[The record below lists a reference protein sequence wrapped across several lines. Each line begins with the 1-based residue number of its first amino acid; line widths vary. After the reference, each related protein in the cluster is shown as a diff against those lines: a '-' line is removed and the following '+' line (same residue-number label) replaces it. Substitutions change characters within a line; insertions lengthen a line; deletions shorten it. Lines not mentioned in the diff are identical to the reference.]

1 MTTIDESPVP
11 TIPTIPA
18 CTVIPAR
25 SLAVLGDSTAVGLGD
40 PLPDGSWRGVGP
52 LIAEALGI
60 DRNSANY
67 LNTSFT
73 GARMACVR
81 TDQLPAALR
90 LRPDVTVI
98 VVGMND
104 TLRSDFDAGTL
115 AADLDAIVT
124 ALQRVGSV
132 PLMLRFHDHARVFRL
147 PRPLARALRDRI
159 AELNDVIDL
168 IVARR
173 GVGCF
178 DVGAEEGTYQLC
190 SWSVDRLHPSEFGHR
205 ILARGFTRLIA
216 DAGFAVPAPVSL
228 QTRGGKASGTAD
240 HIGWLIAQGIPWL
253 WRRGRDLVPY
263 AASMMVRTAARAA
276 AREVSL
282 PRGPEGY

>member
-18 CTVIPAR
+18 TTALPAR
-25 SLAVLGDSTAVGLGD
+25 TLAVLGDSTAVGLGD

-52 LIAEALGI
+52 LVADALGI
-60 DRNSANY
+60 DRDSGNY
-67 LNTSFT
+67 LNASFT

-81 TDQLPAALR
+81 IDQLPAVLR
-90 LRPDVTVI
+90 LRPDVAVI

-104 TLRSDFDAGTL
+104 TLRSDFDAGKL
-115 AADLDAIVT
+115 AADFDAIVT
-124 ALQRVGSV
+124 ALRLVGSV

-147 PRPLARALRDRI
+147 PRPLARALRGRI

-168 IVARR
+168 VAARR
-173 GVGCF
+173 GIGCF
-178 DVGAEEGTYQLC
+178 DVGAQEATYQLR

-205 ILARGFTRLIA
+205 ILARGFTELIA
-216 DAGFAVPAPVSL
+216 GAGFAVPAPVSL
-228 QTRGGKASGTAD
+228 ECGGGRASGTAD
-240 HIGWLIAQGIPWL
+240 HIGWLLAQGIPWL

-263 AASMMVRTAARAA
+263 ATSIMVRSACR
-276 AREVSL
+276 
-282 PRGPEGY
+282 PRHAG

>member
-1 MTTIDESPVP
+1 MTAIDESPVP

-18 CTVIPAR
+18 PPVIQALPAR
-25 SLAVLGDSTAVGLGD
+25 TLAVLGDSTAVGLGD

-60 DRNSANY
+60 GRDSGNY
-67 LNTSFT
+67 LNASFT

-81 TDQLPAALR
+81 TGQLPAALR

-98 VVGMND
+98 VAGMND
-104 TLRSDFDAGTL
+104 TLRSDFDAGEL

-124 ALQRVGSV
+124 ALQRVGSA
-132 PLMLRFHDHARVFRL
+132 PLVLRFHDHARVFRL

-173 GVGCF
+173 GVGRF
-178 DVGAEEGTYQLC
+178 DVGAEEVTYQLC

-228 QTRGGKASGTAD
+228 QCGGGKASGTAD
-240 HIGWLIAQGIPWL
+240 HVGWLIGQGIPWL

-263 AASMMVRTAARAA
+263 AASTMIRKDA
-276 AREVSL
+276 
-282 PRGPEGY
+282 